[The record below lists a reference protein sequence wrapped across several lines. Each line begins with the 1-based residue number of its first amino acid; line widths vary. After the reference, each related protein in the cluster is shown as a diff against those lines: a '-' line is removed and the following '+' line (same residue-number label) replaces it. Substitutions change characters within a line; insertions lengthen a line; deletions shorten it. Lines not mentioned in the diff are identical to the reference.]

1 MLATALRAADTLKDI
16 NVVAESIPATGDVA
30 HSEYTGSHQQITRSE
45 LERGG
50 TNLGDILARE
60 SGIQNRQSGGF
71 GSFSSITMR
80 AASSA
85 QTGVY
90 LDGILLNSGGNA
102 IIDLSTLELLNVE
115 VVDIYRGTSPLQL
128 GNSTIGGAVNLKT
141 LSAQAAS
148 PDTTLLLGTGS
159 FATNRWQIAHQSRHS
174 QWDVVGAA
182 SRQQSANDFEFNNNN
197 GTPLNNQDDR
207 REQRNN
213 AGVTRIGALA
223 RLGYQWSDK
232 VRTDVLLQA
241 NSRELGV
248 PEWRNAR
255 SNEASFDTDNQQ
267 LQLSHSIDGIGNWNT
282 RQTLFQHHQTDHF
295 NDRLSQIGLGA
306 QDSFAVTDTLG
317 IKTYWERINDTGTLG
332 LTAEIRREL
341 LDSEDQIEL
350 NQNFNVSRTALS
362 ASVQYALFSLRE
374 RLLITP
380 TLQWQSVSDHYN
392 GVSSRNKNYRKDSVL
407 SPQIGFR
414 FEFNNDLS
422 LRANIGRY
430 HRQAAFYELFG
441 SRGLVTGNT
450 NLEPEKGINSD
461 IGFSYKANTNW
472 SIDANVFASTRTQLI
487 TTVYDSLGIGHT
499 INAGKAQIMG
509 VEVTS
514 QWQLNPQLSARLN
527 LTVQDTQ
534 SVSNS
539 TSTDGKQLPGEAK
552 HNLYAQLQ
560 YKHEAWRAWLEFDVK
575 AGLFYDQANLL
586 AAEDYWLQHAGVEW
600 SSRIFKTNFSI
611 KNISSRNIED
621 FNGFPRP
628 GRSFFVNFKF
638 TF

>member
-1 MLATALRAADTLKDI
+1 M
-16 NVVAESIPATGDVA
+16 
-30 HSEYTGSHQQITRSE
+30 
-45 LERGG
+45 
-50 TNLGDILARE
+50 
-60 SGIQNRQSGGF
+60 
-71 GSFSSITMR
+71 
-80 AASSA
+80 
-85 QTGVY
+85 
-90 LDGILLNSGGNA
+90 
-102 IIDLSTLELLNVE
+102 
-115 VVDIYRGTSPLQL
+115 
-128 GNSTIGGAVNLKT
+128 
-141 LSAQAAS
+141 
-148 PDTTLLLGTGS
+148 
-159 FATNRWQIAHQSRHS
+159 
-174 QWDVVGAA
+174 
-182 SRQQSANDFEFNNNN
+182 
-197 GTPLNNQDDR
+197 
-207 REQRNN
+207 
-213 AGVTRIGALA
+213 
-223 RLGYQWSDK
+223 
-232 VRTDVLLQA
+232 
-241 NSRELGV
+241 
-248 PEWRNAR
+248 
-255 SNEASFDTDNQQ
+255 
-267 LQLSHSIDGIGNWNT
+267 
-282 RQTLFQHHQTDHF
+282 
-295 NDRLSQIGLGA
+295 SQIGLGA

-487 TTVYDSLGIGHT
+487 TTVYDRLVIGHT

-539 TSTDGKQLPGEAK
+539 TSTDGKQLPGK
-552 HNLYAQLQ
+552 PNITCM
-560 YKHEAWRAWLEFDVK
+560 RSC
-575 AGLFYDQANLL
+575 N
-586 AAEDYWLQHAGVEW
+586 
-600 SSRIFKTNFSI
+600 TNMRHGEHGSNSTL
-611 KNISSRNIED
+611 KP
-621 FNGFPRP
+621 GFLRP
-628 GRSFFVNFKF
+628 GQLTCRRGLLVTTRRSGVVFENIQDQFFNQEHQQ
-638 TF
+638 